1 MFSMGGAGSVSG
13 EEGSFAIGGILG
25 GKLGVGAVPVEWF
38 GVLAAGDRT
47 RSGETARFGVSEMTL
62 HPWEAETSAVM
73 NIEAPIRR
81 FKAAARE
88 CEFDFG
94 RTGFKSHPA
103 R

>member
-1 MFSMGGAGSVSG
+1 MGGAGSVSG

-25 GKLGVGAVPVEWF
+25 VGAVPVEWF
-38 GVLAAGDRT
+38 GVLAAGDGT
-47 RSGETARFGVSEMTL
+47 RSGEIARLDVSEMTP

-73 NIEAPIRR
+73 SIEAPIRR

-94 RTGFKSHPA
+94 HKGFKSHPT